1 MIDMLKGGLVP
12 FIRVVEVLCDG
23 NPYQDCYGCGKRVN
37 LVNLEDVII
46 YKRIDLLGLSTPLC
60 KDISAILHFGDIGG
74 EKNLAFWKKSKALWY
89 ARFNNIMERYD
100 INIDVRVL
108 PHDIAIINPFDTK
121 K

>member
-60 KDISAILHFGDIGG
+60 KDISAILHFGDIPILLHSVFFIR
-74 EKNLAFWKKSKALWY
+74 KCKFRLSLKVSYQIPKISLDHFLFLSI
-89 ARFNNIMERYD
+89 F
-100 INIDVRVL
+100 
-108 PHDIAIINPFDTK
+108 
-121 K
+121 

>member
-60 KDISAILHFGDIGG
+60 KDISAILHFGDIPILLFCAGSPCRTYLSQ
-74 EKNLAFWKKSKALWY
+74 NFLQ
-89 ARFNNIMERYD
+89 
-100 INIDVRVL
+100 INSICL
-108 PHDIAIINPFDTK
+108 S
-121 K
+121 